1 MEHTEAVETLA
12 CERYLLDEL
21 TPEDRDAFEEH
32 YFGCVECAA
41 DVKAEAAIVSEMRA
55 RKVRRQPRQ
64 WAAWSSVAVTAV
76 LVCVVAYQNGVV
88 IPELRQQ
95 REAAMQPGVLNIL
108 SFSAGVS
115 RGGEEKTASAK
126 TNLALA
132 VDIEPR
138 AGATG
143 YLLEVVDTH
152 GVTRLRYHASA
163 EEAKETVKLLP
174 PGGKLP
180 PGHYTLNV
188 KAEPAGQPVSS
199 QSFVVQ

>member
-32 YFGCVECAA
+32 YFGCAECAA
-41 DVKAEAAIVSEMRA
+41 DVKAEAAIVSGVRA
-55 RKVRRQPRQ
+55 RKVRRQPRP
-64 WAAWSSVAVTAV
+64 WAAWSSVAAAAV
-76 LVCVVAYQNGVV
+76 LAVIVGYQNVVV
-88 IPELRQQ
+88 IPGLRQQ
-95 REAAMQPGVLNIL
+95 RSAASQPGVLNIL
-108 SFSAGVS
+108 SFTAGVS
-115 RGGEEKTASAK
+115 RGEEKTASVK

-132 VDIEPR
+132 VDIETR
-138 AGATG
+138 NGATG
-143 YLLEVVDTH
+143 YLLEVVDAGAVTH
-152 GVTRLRYHASA
+152 IRYLASP
-163 EEAKETVKLLP
+163 EEAKETVTLLP

-188 KAEPAGQPVSS
+188 KAEPAGQQVSS